1 MEINMKNI
9 KNITKIKI
17 TAMLMAAIAA
27 ASGFSGCCAKRD
39 SNNAVSTP
47 TAQGSVTFVPADENV
62 ELKEMSDEDL
72 TQLAT
77 SLMVRLDRAD
87 NIGIIP
93 EFNNDNRIVISGVT
107 SSDEL
112 IELLTRKGELLV
124 TDDDGNTVMDNNA
137 IISAV
142 CINSETPGEYFVKLN
157 FTDEGMTKFSEITE
171 AISQKEDGKNYLTFT
186 LDGEVI
192 AKPKIDSAVNSES
205 VNLDGDFTVESAT
218 LIANVLSGGE
228 LPIQLKI
235 EE

>member
-1 MEINMKNI
+1 
-9 KNITKIKI
+9 
-17 TAMLMAAIAA
+17 
-27 ASGFSGCCAKRD
+27 
-39 SNNAVSTP
+39 
-47 TAQGSVTFVPADENV
+47 
-62 ELKEMSDEDL
+62 
-72 TQLAT
+72 
-77 SLMVRLDRAD
+77 
-87 NIGIIP
+87 
-93 EFNNDNRIVISGVT
+93 
-107 SSDEL
+107 
-112 IELLTRKGELLV
+112 
-124 TDDDGNTVMDNNA
+124 MDNNA

-192 AKPKIDSAVNSES
+192 AKPKIDAAVNSES